1 MFGTCLSFYTNR
13 EDSIASQDMTVE
25 LSRINLKE
33 FRRILPYMPDMEGWI
48 GAEAHY
54 IESGPY
60 MMVSSDLKVD
70 EFKYEGTP
78 LGNWEFSGVYLP
90 GDEKDHHVDGYIR
103 HNNKEIAHLG
113 GIYLPTTDG
122 KGNLS
127 ADVAFEH
134 FPLNVINPFIPDNM
148 IELGGDIDGTLA
160 MKGDPS
166 KPLLNGELSLDSV
179 SIFMPELSA
188 LFRFDNEPVQ
198 MVNSKMTF
206 KDFDIFTKG
215 KTPFTINGNVD
226 FSNLERMTTDLKI
239 KARNYE

>member
-1 MFGTCLSFYTNR
+1 
-13 EDSIASQDMTVE
+13 
-25 LSRINLKE
+25 
-33 FRRILPYMPDMEGWI
+33 MPDMEGWI

-148 IELGGDIDGTLA
+148 IELGGDIDGTL
-160 MKGDPS
+160 PS
-166 KPLLNGELSLDSV
+166 LCSMANCH
-179 SIFMPELSA
+179 SIPYQYSCPNYLRSSA
-188 LFRFDNEPVQ
+188 SITNRCRWSTV
-198 MVNSKMTF
+198 K
-206 KDFDIFTKG
+206 
-215 KTPFTINGNVD
+215 
-226 FSNLERMTTDLKI
+226 
-239 KARNYE
+239 

>member
-1 MFGTCLSFYTNR
+1 
-13 EDSIASQDMTVE
+13 
-25 LSRINLKE
+25 
-33 FRRILPYMPDMEGWI
+33 
-48 GAEAHY
+48 
-54 IESGPY
+54 
-60 MMVSSDLKVD
+60 
-70 EFKYEGTP
+70 
-78 LGNWEFSGVYLP
+78 
-90 GDEKDHHVDGYIR
+90 
-103 HNNKEIAHLG
+103 
-113 GIYLPTTDG
+113 
-122 KGNLS
+122 
-127 ADVAFEH
+127 
-134 FPLNVINPFIPDNM
+134 M

-226 FSNLERMTTDLKI
+226 FSNLERMTTDLKM
-239 KARNYE
+239 KARNYELLNAPAPNGLWYMAKCM